1 MARYLQ
7 VSNDIEEVSVPDV
20 PVMTKPVIRGERR
33 RWYVHLALLGTLAG
47 SLVTLIY
54 LSHSITIHVIFGVAF
69 MVFVLIH
76 LYQRRRTV
84 ASLATQFIRT
94 SHRSKGPSR
103 LAVSDT
109 ILELLVAN
117 VLVSGIV
124 DAVSH
129 HATQLNFLGSLSF
142 PPGLIQ
148 WHKLASL
155 VLVVYVI
162 VHVSRRWRRLRR
174 SHIR

>member
-1 MARYLQ
+1 MP
-7 VSNDIEEVSVPDV
+7 DTSV
-20 PVMTKPVIRGERR
+20 KPRAVTRGEHR
-33 RWYVHLALLGTLAG
+33 RWYVHLALLVTLAG

-54 LSHSITIHVIFGVAF
+54 LSHSITVHVIFGVAF
-69 MVFVLIH
+69 MVFLLFH

-84 ASLATQFIRT
+84 ASLAKQVVGTRPRT
-94 SHRSKGPSR
+94 KGPSR
-103 LAVSDT
+103 LALSDT

-117 VLVSGIV
+117 VLASGIV
-124 DAVSH
+124 DALNH
-129 HATQLNFLGSLSF
+129 QATELNFLGSIGF

-155 VLVVYVI
+155 ILVVYII
-162 VHVSRRWRRLRR
+162 VHVSRRRRKLRH

>member
-1 MARYLQ
+1 
-7 VSNDIEEVSVPDV
+7 
-20 PVMTKPVIRGERR
+20 VIRGERR
-33 RWYVHLALLGTLAG
+33 RWYVHIALLLTLAG

-69 MVFVLIH
+69 LVFVLFH

-84 ASLATQFIRT
+84 VSLAKQIAGPTR
-94 SHRSKGPSR
+94 RSKGPSR

-109 ILELLVAN
+109 ILELLVLN
-117 VLVSGIV
+117 VLASGVIDIV
-124 DAVSH
+124 NH
-129 HATQLNFLGSLSF
+129 QATQLNFLGSLGF

-155 VLVVYVI
+155 VLVVYVV
-162 VHVSRRWRRLRR
+162 VHVSRRWRRLRH

>member
-1 MARYLQ
+1 MSDIPAAQ
-7 VSNDIEEVSVPDV
+7 KVVS
-20 PVMTKPVIRGERR
+20 RGERR
-33 RWYVHLALLGTLAG
+33 RWYVHLALLVSLAG

-69 MVFVLIH
+69 MVFVLFH

-84 ASLATQFIRT
+84 ASLAKQLLVT
-94 SHRSKGPSR
+94 SHRSQRVSR

-109 ILELLVAN
+109 ILEILVAN
-117 VLVSGIV
+117 VVASGVV

-129 HATQLNFLGSLSF
+129 HATQLNFLGSLGF

-162 VHVSRRWRRLRR
+162 VHVARSRNRLRR

>member
-1 MARYLQ
+1 
-7 VSNDIEEVSVPDV
+7 VTSEFEEMSVIDV
-20 PVMTKPVIRGERR
+20 PATKPVRRGERR
-33 RWYVHLALLGTLAG
+33 RWYVHIALLVTLAG

-69 MVFVLIH
+69 MAFVLFH
-76 LYQRRRTV
+76 LFQRRRTV
-84 ASLATQFIRT
+84 ASLAKQIAGVAR
-94 SHRSKGPSR
+94 RSKGQSR

-124 DAVSH
+124 DIVNH
-129 HATQLNFLGSLSF
+129 QATQLNFLGSLGF

-148 WHKLASL
+148 WHKLASV

-162 VHVSRRWRRLRR
+162 VHVSRRWKRIRR

>member
-1 MARYLQ
+1 
-7 VSNDIEEVSVPDV
+7 VTDV
-20 PVMTKPVIRGERR
+20 PVTSKPVIRGERR
-33 RWYVHLALLGTLAG
+33 RWYVHLALLVSLAG

-69 MVFVLIH
+69 LVFVLLH

-84 ASLATQFIRT
+84 AALARQIAGT
-94 SHRSKGPSR
+94 SRRSKGPSR
-103 LAVSDT
+103 LAVFDT
-109 ILELLVAN
+109 ILELLVLN
-117 VLVSGIV
+117 VLASGVV
-124 DAVSH
+124 DLVNH
-129 HATQLNFLGSLSF
+129 QATQLNFLGSLGF

-155 VLVVYVI
+155 VLVVYAI
-162 VHVSRRWRRLRR
+162 VHVSRRWRRLRH

>member
-1 MARYLQ
+1 MT
-7 VSNDIEEVSVPDV
+7 DV
-20 PVMTKPVIRGERR
+20 PAATKPVIRGERR
-33 RWYVHLALLGTLAG
+33 RWYVHIALLVTLAG

-54 LSHSITIHVIFGVAF
+54 LSHSITIHVIFGVGF
-69 MVFVLIH
+69 MVFVLFH

-84 ASLATQFIRT
+84 AALVKQITG
-94 SHRSKGPSR
+94 RSKRPSR
-103 LAVSDT
+103 LAISDS

-124 DAVSH
+124 DILNH
-129 HATQLNFLGSLSF
+129 QATQLNFLGSLGF

-148 WHKLASL
+148 WHKLASFI
-155 VLVVYVI
+155 LVVYVI
-162 VHVSRRWRRLRR
+162 VHVSRRWKRIRR

>member
-1 MARYLQ
+1 MS
-7 VSNDIEEVSVPDV
+7 VTDI
-20 PVMTKPVIRGERR
+20 PVKPKAVVRGEHR
-33 RWYVHLALLGTLAG
+33 RWYVHLALLVTLAG

-69 MVFVLIH
+69 MVLVLFH

-84 ASLATQFIRT
+84 ASLAKQFVGT
-94 SHRSKGPSR
+94 SRRAKGPSR
-103 LAVSDT
+103 LAISDT

-117 VLVSGIV
+117 VLASGVV
-124 DAVSH
+124 DAVNH
-129 HATQLNFLGSLSF
+129 QATELNFLSSIGF
-142 PPGLIQ
+142 PPGLMQ

-155 VLVVYVI
+155 VLVVYII

-174 SHIR
+174 SHVR

>member
-1 MARYLQ
+1 
-7 VSNDIEEVSVPDV
+7 
-20 PVMTKPVIRGERR
+20 
-33 RWYVHLALLGTLAG
+33 VHIALLLTLAG

-54 LSHSITIHVIFGVAF
+54 LSHSITIHVIFGVGF
-69 MVFVLIH
+69 MVFVLFH

-84 ASLATQFIRT
+84 ASLAKQMAGATR
-94 SHRSKGPSR
+94 RSKGPSR

-117 VLVSGIV
+117 VLVSGVV
-124 DAVSH
+124 DLVSH
-129 HATQLNFLGSLSF
+129 QETQLNFLSSLGF

-155 VLVVYVI
+155 VLVVYV
-162 VHVSRRWRRLRR
+162 VGHVSRRWKRLRHSR
-174 SHIR
+174 SLEGSAKTARSDVSNDLLDSARLSLVP

>member
-1 MARYLQ
+1 
-7 VSNDIEEVSVPDV
+7 VSVTDV
-20 PVMTKPVIRGERR
+20 PVRSRGLIRGERR
-33 RWYVHLALLGTLAG
+33 RWYVHLALLVTLAG

-69 MVFVLIH
+69 MVFVLLH
-76 LYQRRRTV
+76 LFHRRRTV
-84 ASLATQFIRT
+84 ASFAKQFAGLT
-94 SHRSKGPSR
+94 HRSKGPSR

-117 VLVSGIV
+117 VLVSGVVDIV
-124 DAVSH
+124 NNQ
-129 HATQLNFLGSLSF
+129 ATQLNFLGSLGF

-148 WHKLASL
+148 WHKLASFI
-155 VLVVYVI
+155 LVVYVI
-162 VHVSRRWRRLRR
+162 VHVCRRWRRLRR